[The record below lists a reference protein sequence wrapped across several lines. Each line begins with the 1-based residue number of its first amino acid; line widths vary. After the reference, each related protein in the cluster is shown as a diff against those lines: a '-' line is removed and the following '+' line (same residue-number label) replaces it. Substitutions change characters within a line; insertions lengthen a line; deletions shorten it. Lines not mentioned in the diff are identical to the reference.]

1 MNHRNLIPAA
11 WRAAMLLIVALAF
24 ALPAQEAAAQTTE
37 QCFAETGYCVKGRM
51 LQYWNQNGGL
61 ATFGFPLSA
70 QMDENG
76 LQVQYFE
83 RQRFELHP
91 ENARPY
97 DVLLG
102 RLGAQLLGP
111 ANAPVANRPASGCI
125 WFPETRHNVCNQQTA
140 LGFASY
146 WQTNGLNFNDRANT
160 SYQESLALFGFP
172 ITEAIPYTTLEGT
185 QVQAQ
190 WFERARFEWHPNNPN
205 QFKVLLGRLGA
216 DVRPWTQGPYKPATG
231 YIDVLI
237 FLTSQGGGSVGCGDQ
252 VVPVTRRI
260 PATDGVLAASL
271 NELLNLKSQTI
282 GESGLYNALYQSD
295 LRLDRVAIVNGQAQI
310 SLSGT
315 VKIGGVC
322 DKPRIIAQIEQT
334 VRQFSSVTSTAIT
347 LNGLSLADAIV

>member
-1 MNHRNLIPAA
+1 
-11 WRAAMLLIVALAF
+11 
-24 ALPAQEAAAQTTE
+24 
-37 QCFAETGYCVKGRM
+37 
-51 LQYWNQNGGL
+51 
-61 ATFGFPLSA
+61 
-70 QMDENG
+70 MDENG

-91 ENARPY
+91 ENGRPY

-102 RLGAQLLGP
+102 RLGAQLWGP
-111 ANAPVANRPASGCI
+111 AYAPTTDSAASGCI
-125 WFPETRHNVCNQQTA
+125 YFPETKHNVCNQQTA

-146 WQTNGLNFNDRANT
+146 WQTNGLNFNDGANT

-172 ITEAIPYTTLEGT
+172 ITEAIPFTTPEGT

-216 DVRPWTQGPYKPATG
+216 DVRPWTQGPYKPGTG
-231 YIDVLI
+231 TPNPPTGQIDVLI

-260 PATDGVLAASL
+260 AATDGVLAASL

-295 LRLDRVAIVNGQAQI
+295 LRLDRVAVVNGQAQI

-315 VKIGGVC
+315 VKTNGVC

-347 LNGLSLADAIV
+347 LNGQPLADAII